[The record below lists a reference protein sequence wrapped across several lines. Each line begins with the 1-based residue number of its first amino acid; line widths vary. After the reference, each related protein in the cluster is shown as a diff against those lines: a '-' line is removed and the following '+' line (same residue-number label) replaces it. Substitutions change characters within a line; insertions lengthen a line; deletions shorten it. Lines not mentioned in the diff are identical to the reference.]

1 MGKRKWTFTLLFSQT
16 FLVSLPASYKL
27 ILGYG
32 IESQSHRPTRFVLQC
47 CTWWKT
53 KSMSTTIFA
62 TLKGPWREIVSTQ
75 ICHLLEFSETI
86 LLVSLLQN
94 LSRNLSSNASRRE
107 SSRYGGGLESASLL
121 TRCCPL
127 EWSLQNQAFALII
140 RFWTYGCRIHH
151 SPLITCTS
159 YRFMMI
165 NTLTR
170 PCAMT
175 SRDIIVIIIIIV

>member
-47 CTWWKT
+47 CTWWKA

-62 TLKGPWREIVSTQ
+62 TLKSPLKEKVSTQ
-75 ICHLLEFSETI
+75 ICHLLECSETI

-94 LSRNLSSNASRRE
+94 LSHNLSSNPSRRE
-107 SSRYGGGLESASLL
+107 SSRYGGGSESASLL
-121 TRCCPL
+121 SRCCPL
-127 EWSLQNQAFALII
+127 EWSPQNQDFAMII
-140 RFWTYGCRIHH
+140 GFWTYGCRIHH

-165 NTLTR
+165 NTPTR

-175 SRDIIVIIIIIV
+175 SRDIIVIIIIV